1 MSASFTSSSTTSS
14 VNNSSNNPLNV
25 FKSIVEK
32 QIENLNHFMKSLKEE
47 IEKTLN
53 NPSVMNNLVN
63 QRDRYL
69 KNYIEGLKLEND
81 PDQGN
86 FIHASQ
92 VLDYFQEA
100 ILLKK

>member
-1 MSASFTSSSTTSS
+1 
-14 VNNSSNNPLNV
+14 
-25 FKSIVEK
+25 
-32 QIENLNHFMKSLKEE
+32 
-47 IEKTLN
+47 
-53 NPSVMNNLVN
+53 MNNLVN

-92 VLDYFQEA
+92 VLDYF
-100 ILLKK
+100 